1 MASQTEVYN
10 RLVSNKGMFLV
21 SDTEV
26 YTAGFYGLV
35 IREDSVISSWEDEDG
50 RNLITYLGLSGKTLT
65 STDSALM
72 IPGGKY
78 NGSFSLSSGSAW
90 LLGVTGATGSSGDD
104 ESLYLLDKEGEQ
116 VLDKQGNPILVKT
129 QTT

>member
-90 LLGVTGATGSSGDD
+90 LLGVTGATAYEALTVDTD
-104 ESLYLLDKEGEQ
+104 EVTVDSTEITVDST
-116 VLDKQGNPILVKT
+116 VI
-129 QTT
+129 

>member
-10 RLVSNKGMFLV
+10 RFVSSKGMFLV
-21 SDTEV
+21 SDTET
-26 YTAGFYGLV
+26 YTAGFYGV
-35 IREDSVISSWEDEDG
+35 VVREDSVISSWEDEDG

-78 NGSFSLSSGSAW
+78 SGTFSLSSGSAW
-90 LLGVTGATGSSGDD
+90 LLGVTGITSYSGDGG
-104 ESLYLLDKEGEQ
+104 SLYLLDKEGEQ